1 MNSTLGTVQI
11 LFAALAL
18 VMVGLG
24 LSLEVEDFRR
34 IARERRPVAVGMT
47 LQFLVMP
54 ALAFAVAVAF
64 RVSPPYAV
72 GLMLLAAAPGSVS
85 ASIYSR
91 VFGGNVA
98 LNMSLTG
105 INTLVSM
112 VTLPLFCGWSQG
124 YFLQGSEATVS
135 PIGKLAEAM
144 VTLVVPAAVGM
155 AVRAKA
161 PCFAAKADK
170 PMRILSLLVL
180 VAFSAGAII
189 KEWASLKTGFS
200 EVGMAVIAFN
210 LLGLGLGFGLARTI
224 TTRRSAI
231 AVAFE
236 LGVRS
241 AVLSIYLA
249 MTTLHDSRIA
259 LPAAVYSITMVVFA
273 MSFGSVMKGLSKR
286 SSPDIG
292 AHAGA

>member
-1 MNSTLGTVQI
+1 
-11 LFAALAL
+11 
-18 VMVGLG
+18 MVGLG

-34 IARERRPVAVGMT
+34 IAKQRRPVAIGMT

-54 ALAFAVAVAF
+54 ALAFAVAVTF

-105 INTLVSM
+105 INTLASM
-112 VTLPLFCGWSQG
+112 VTLPLLCGWAQG
-124 YFLQGSEATVS
+124 YFLQGGEAIVS
-135 PIGKLAEAM
+135 PTEKLTQAM
-144 VTLVVPAAVGM
+144 VTLVVPVALGM
-155 AVRAKA
+155 VIRARA
-161 PCFAAKADK
+161 PGFAARADK

-189 KEWASLKTGFS
+189 KEWDSMRTAFS
-200 EVGMAVIAFN
+200 EVGLVVVAFN
-210 LLGLGLGFGLARTI
+210 LIGLGLGFGLARAV
-224 TTRRSAI
+224 TTRENAI

-249 MTTLHDSRIA
+249 ITTLHDSRIA

-273 MSFGSVMKGLSKR
+273 MSFGAVMRSLSR
-286 SSPDIG
+286 RAPPRVG
-292 AHAGA
+292 AHAEP